1 MGGFNTAY
9 FFGALL
15 AFVFGTAFAKGCQ
28 AFVAYQLGDRLPR
41 SQGRLSFNPARHH
54 EPLGLLLALFL
65 SLGIRTV
72 AWGKPL
78 ELNPYGN
85 RLRRFGVLLV
95 GLTGPVAYLL
105 LAVVSGLIFRLLLS
119 LNASNTV
126 LVSDRFEWSSLALAF
141 TYFNLLFAAFNFL
154 PIPPLDGYTIF
165 FKGLFP
171 AQWEPKLTW
180 LETYGTVL
188 LLALMLFLP
197 FFLGGFN
204 PLYEFVFNPLVNI
217 FLNLLGLGN
226 V

>member
-1 MGGFNTAY
+1 MGAFNTA
-9 FFGALL
+9 FFLGALL

-41 SQGRLSFNPARHH
+41 SQGRLSLNPARHH
-54 EPLGLLLALFL
+54 EPLGLILALFL
-65 SLGIRTV
+65 SLSIPTV

-85 RLRRFGVLLV
+85 RMRRFGVLLV
-95 GLTGPVAYLL
+95 GLTGPLAYLF
-105 LAVVSGLIFRLLLS
+105 LAIVSGLIFRLLLS
-119 LNASNTV
+119 LNPSNTV
-126 LVSDRFEWSSLALAF
+126 LVSNTFEWTSLAFVF
-141 TYFNLLFAAFNFL
+141 TYFNLLFAAFNLL

-171 AQWEPKLTW
+171 VQWEAKVLW
-180 LETYGTVL
+180 LETYGVIL

-197 FFLGGFN
+197 FFIGRNL
-204 PLYEFVFNPLVNI
+204 LYEFVFNPLVNI

>member
-1 MGGFNTAY
+1 MGSFNTAL
-9 FFGALL
+9 FLGALL

-41 SQGRLSFNPARHH
+41 SQGRLSLNPARHH
-54 EPLGLLLALFL
+54 EPLGLILALFL
-65 SLGIRTV
+65 SLSIPTV
-72 AWGKPL
+72 AWGKPI

-85 RLRRFGVLLV
+85 RLRRFGVFLV
-95 GLTGPVAYLL
+95 GVTGPVAYLF
-105 LAVVSGLIFRLLLS
+105 LAIVSGLIFRLLFS
-119 LNASNTV
+119 LNSNNTA
-126 LVSDRFEWSSLALAF
+126 LLSPTFEWTSLALAF
-141 TYFNLLFAAFNFL
+141 TYFNLLFAAFNLL

-171 AQWEPKLTW
+171 VQWESKLVW

-197 FFLGGFN
+197 FLLRFN
-204 PLYEFVFNPLVNI
+204 PLFEFVFNPIVNV